1 MLSFFSAGCR
11 QCVSGARTLVQ
22 ARKQTGPA
30 ATFLAVDL
38 DPTETP
44 AVIREFAAV
53 AGDPDL
59 PAASDRNAAL
69 GPRYQVAALGTLLVI
84 DPAGTVTHRAVDP
97 AIAPTLA
104 AIASATRP

>member
-1 MLSFFSAGCR
+1 VLYFFAAGCR

-30 ATFLAVDL
+30 ATILAVDL

-44 AVIREFAAV
+44 AVIRQFAAV

-59 PAASDRNAAL
+59 PAASDRDANL
-69 GPRYQVAALGTLLVI
+69 SRRYQVTALGTLIVI
-84 DPAGTVTHRAVDP
+84 DPAGTLTYRADDP
-97 AIAPTLA
+97 GIAPTLA
-104 AIASATRP
+104 AIAKATRP